1 MCNSDSE
8 MLATIENLGLTI
20 EQLGEAYRSDDYK
33 NLQQVLN
40 KLDKKTLVE
49 LTSKL
54 AVYSM
59 VTMIQMSNDLKMQ
72 LDKNN
77 QLATIGQ
84 RGIENM
90 SDMRDIE
97 KKGEKIHKS
106 KQAKRGGEAK
116 RDNNKPMQ
124 DAKTEIKQKWLNE
137 RETIIARRGKAQFCR
152 DMQNQYKKDGNDL
165 IKDTKTILGWISD
178 WEAELL
184 QK

>member
-1 MCNSDSE
+1 MFTSDYTDKF
-8 MLATIENLGLTI
+8 LAAIENLGLTKK
-20 EQLGEAYRSDDYK
+20 QL
-33 NLQQVLN
+33 LQADKDKSCEKLNKILN
-40 KLDKKTLVE
+40 KLDKASLVN
-49 LTSKL
+49 LTSQL
-54 AVYSM
+54 AVYSYKARIEAAKNLDNTTAM
-59 VTMIQMSNDLKMQ
+59 FEKIVKTLNDTHLF
-72 LDKNN
+72 LND
-77 QLATIGQ
+77 
-84 RGIENM
+84 
-90 SDMRDIE
+90 DE
-97 KKGEKIHKS
+97 KKTARR
-106 KQAKRGGEAK
+106 KQAKRGGETK

>member
-1 MCNSDSE
+1 MFTSDYTDKF
-8 MLATIENLGLTI
+8 LAAIENLGLTKK
-20 EQLGEAYRSDDYK
+20 QL
-33 NLQQVLN
+33 LQADKDKSCEKLNKILN
-40 KLDKKTLVE
+40 KLDKASLVN
-49 LTSKL
+49 LTSQL
-54 AVYSM
+54 AVYSYKARIEVAKNLDNTTAM
-59 VTMIQMSNDLKMQ
+59 FEKIVKTLNDTHLF
-72 LDKNN
+72 LND
-77 QLATIGQ
+77 
-84 RGIENM
+84 
-90 SDMRDIE
+90 DE
-97 KKGEKIHKS
+97 KKTARR
-106 KQAKRGGEAK
+106 KQAKRGGETK